1 MRRAC
6 GQACCWGGAAAVA
19 PVRVCTK
26 VMAPAAR
33 ARGKTGKML
42 VFDAMMLYIL
52 LEVLCKTG
60 VVLVRI
66 APLPPPRA
74 SRGLRR
80 LACKA
85 SGRNDF
91 CLKRASLSLSV
102 RACMGARVAQVHV
115 WFSGRRR

>member
-33 ARGKTGKML
+33 ARGKTRKML
-42 VFDAMMLYIL
+42 VLDAMMLYIL

-80 LACKA
+80 LAHNA
-85 SGRNDF
+85 SKCSDLCVSARV
-91 CLKRASLSLSV
+91 SLSLSLALALTFSLL
-102 RACMGARVAQVHV
+102 RAACT
-115 WFSGRRR
+115 